1 MKGQATLEYMMM
13 FLALI
18 AFTSIL
24 VSGMVVAL
32 KSANAQA
39 NALEHTIRME
49 ELARTLEARSNT
61 GMIMVMSIGNASYRI
76 EGDDV
81 KADYGNRT
89 LVVEGILANGTKRI
103 EPI

>member
-1 MKGQATLEYMMM
+1 MKAQATFEYMVM

-24 VSGMVVAL
+24 ISGMVVAL
-32 KSANAQA
+32 KNANLQA
-39 NALEHTIRME
+39 NVLEHTIRME
-49 ELARTLEARSNT
+49 ELARTLEAHSNT
-61 GMIMVMSIGNASYRI
+61 GMIMIFSIGNASYRI

-81 KADYGNRT
+81 KTEYGNRT

>member
-13 FLALI
+13 FLAII

-32 KSANAQA
+32 KNANAQS
-39 NALEHTIRME
+39 NALEHTVRME
-49 ELARTLEARSNT
+49 ELARTLEAHSNT
-61 GMIMVMSIGNASYRI
+61 GMIMVLRIGNASYRI
-76 EGDDV
+76 EGDSV

-89 LVVEGILANGTKRI
+89 LVVEGILANATKRI